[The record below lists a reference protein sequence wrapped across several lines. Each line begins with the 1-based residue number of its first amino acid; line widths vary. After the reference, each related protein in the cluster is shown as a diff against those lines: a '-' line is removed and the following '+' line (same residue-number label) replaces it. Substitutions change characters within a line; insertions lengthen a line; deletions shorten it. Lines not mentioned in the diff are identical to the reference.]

1 MCLARLKEIIMKKIL
16 RYISESRT
24 KIGTIIVKLVSISI
38 IIGAFIFATY
48 IKPELNFW
56 HVMVPALFLVLI
68 IIIDFSE
75 ISEVSVKGVKLET
88 QKAKAL
94 NRAMKKDLENFKEVN
109 QSLLT
114 YSVASIEKEGR
125 FDMMTNP
132 KHIVSFIESSEQ
144 LAKKIGV
151 NEEFSNLL
159 IKAKCKAISAFAQ
172 QIEMQFPSINKE
184 AQKRISDGQRIED
197 GEVRY
202 LKRKVIVNFE
212 SLYNLSGQ
220 LENYEKQAEWK
231 YFLKQFED
239 FYEKNF
245 RYDGLD
251 DIEL

>member
-1 MCLARLKEIIMKKIL
+1 MKRIL
-16 RYISESRT
+16 RYISESRK

-94 NRAMKKDLENFKEVN
+94 NQAMKKDLEDFKEVN

-114 YSVASIEKEGR
+114 YSIASIEKEGR

-132 KHIVSFIESSEQ
+132 KHIVSFVDSSER
-144 LAKKIGV
+144 LAKRIGV
-151 NEEFSNLL
+151 NEEFSELL

-172 QIEMQFPSINKE
+172 QVQMQFPSIYEE
-184 AQKRISDGQRIED
+184 AQKRISDGQYMD
-197 GEVRY
+197 GREMRY
-202 LKRKVIVNFE
+202 LKRKVSVHFK
-212 SLYNLSGQ
+212 SLYTLSAK
-220 LENYEKQAEWK
+220 LETYREQVEWDN
-231 YFLKQFED
+231 FLKQFED

>member
-1 MCLARLKEIIMKKIL
+1 MKRIL

-56 HVMVPALFLVLI
+56 RVMVPALFLVLI

-94 NRAMKKDLENFKEVN
+94 NLAMKKDLDNFKEVN

-114 YSVASIEKEGR
+114 YSVASVEKEGR

-151 NEEFSNLL
+151 NEEFSELL

-172 QIEMQFPSINKE
+172 QIQMQFPSISEE
-184 AQKRISDGQRIED
+184 AQKRISDGQYMD
-197 GEVRY
+197 GREMRY
-202 LKRKVIVNFE
+202 LKRKVSVHFK
-212 SLYNLSGQ
+212 SLYTLSAQ
-220 LENYEKQAEWK
+220 LETYREQVEWED
-231 YFLKQFED
+231 FLKQFED